1 METQDLAKKI
11 KELEKSWKD
20 LIVRSELS
28 KLKEFNDL
36 AKDLS
41 DESTFKTVRSQ
52 LVFGRAIDHH
62 TLLHRPYTF
71 ILPLKNNN
79 ICSLIY
85 RYNISHLYISY
96 YSFVFK

>member
-1 METQDLAKKI
+1 MIRDGLRSSQMTKRI

-52 LVFGRAIDHH
+52 LVFEKTEANSWIYK
-62 TLLHRPYTF
+62 TLAEKKK
-71 ILPLKNNN
+71 LK
-79 ICSLIY
+79 
-85 RYNISHLYISY
+85 
-96 YSFVFK
+96 